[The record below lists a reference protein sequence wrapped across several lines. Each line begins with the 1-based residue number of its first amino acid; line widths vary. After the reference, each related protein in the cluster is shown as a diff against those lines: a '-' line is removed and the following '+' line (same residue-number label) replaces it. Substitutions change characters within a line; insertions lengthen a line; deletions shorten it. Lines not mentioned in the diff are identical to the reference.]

1 MSPSPSPVDSVRA
14 SLGEHPVRLTDG
26 SLAWVDI
33 GAGDLYRLRPDGTH
47 IAQHLDEGVGCAA
60 PAEDGGVIVATSK
73 GFQRLDA
80 AGSRVGAPIVPDDLP
95 IECFFNDGACDPA
108 GRFLAGTSTTERTI
122 GAATLY
128 ALEPDG
134 TVRAVLE
141 GVTESNGIA
150 WSPDGGTMYYVD
162 SGTQD
167 VLAFPYDVGAGR
179 LGTAQVV
186 TAIDPADGVPDGLA
200 VDVEGNL
207 WLGLWDGWGM
217 RRYTPSGTLLDVV
230 SFPVQ
235 HVTCAGF
242 GGPDLDVL
250 YVATASSYLSDGE
263 RAAQPLAGALFRV
276 DGIAPGHPVWEFG

>member
-1 MSPSPSPVDSVRA
+1 MSLSPSPVDSIRA
-14 SLGEHPVRLTDG
+14 SLGEHPVRLADG

-33 GAGDLYRLRPDGTH
+33 GAGDLYRLSPDGTH
-47 IAQHLDEGVGCAA
+47 IVEHLHEGVGCAA
-60 PAEDGGVIVATSK
+60 PAKDGGMVVATSK
-73 GFQRLDA
+73 TFQRFDA
-80 AGSRVGAPIVPDDLP
+80 SGNRVGAPIVPVDLP
-95 IECFFNDGACDPA
+95 MECFFNDGACDPA
-108 GRFLAGTSTTERTI
+108 GRFLAGTSTTERTA

-134 TVRAVLE
+134 TVRVVLE

-162 SGTQD
+162 SGNQE
-167 VLAFPYDVGAGR
+167 VLAFPYEVSAGR
-179 LGTAQVV
+179 LGTPRVV
-186 TAIDPADGVPDGLA
+186 TAIDPAAGVPDGLA

-242 GGPDLDVL
+242 GGAELNVL
-250 YVATASSYLSDGE
+250 YVATASSYLSDRE
-263 RAAQPLAGALFRV
+263 HAAQPLAGALFRLDAPV
-276 DGIAPGHPVWEFG
+276 PGHPVWEFG